1 MNKQNQLP
9 ANYCEMIRLNIPL
22 YRAFVEARNYLG
34 TPKVETIRKAIA
46 KTDTRTTL
54 PEGWEWR

>member
-1 MNKQNQLP
+1 
-9 ANYCEMIRLNIPL
+9 MIRLNIPL
-22 YRAFVEARNYLG
+22 YRAFVEARNYWG

-54 PEGWEWR
+54 PDGWEWR